1 MYLKLHVEREISSAE
16 LEAFTKILPFLK
28 KGVDTGEL
36 TLSAET
42 AEPVRTL
49 ELPEAKIV
57 PATAEIRL
65 KPVIRKP
72 HRPWRVRVDQAIQ
85 ACKEFREGKFAENVE
100 MLLETFAWQVS
111 DMAEWVPYT
120 REEIADALVI
130 DKSDVDPLMRTFYRV
145 LNRASALATN
155 CFMLPPTTVE
165 AAKKEEAKTAEREA
179 QNKEQTGDPHVGF
192 EQDTKRAITDALNKL
207 DWESKDR
214 YEMTISDFL
223 LWGKVKDANN
233 VNVIR
238 TFSPVARG
246 MKLQIQRLRSE
257 RDSRNRIM
265 GIYAFPPPRN
275 GAFWKSAKKVE

>member
-28 KGVDTGEL
+28 KGIDTGEL
-36 TLSAET
+36 TLSDNS
-42 AEPVRTL
+42 EPVRTL

-65 KPVIRKP
+65 KPVRKP
-72 HRPWRVRVDQAIQ
+72 HRPWRVRVDQAIR
-85 ACKEFREGKFAENVE
+85 ACKEFREGKFAENVD
-100 MLLETFAWQVS
+100 MMLETFAWQVS

-130 DKSDVDPLMRTFYRV
+130 DKSDVDPLMKTFYRV
-145 LNRASALATN
+145 LNRSSALATN
-155 CFMLPPTTVE
+155 CFMLPPTLAE
-165 AAKKEEAKTAEREA
+165 AVKKEEANTAEREA
-179 QNKEQTGDPHVGF
+179 QNKEQTGDEHIGF
-192 EQDTKRAITDALNKL
+192 EQNTKRAITESLMKL
-207 DWESKDR
+207 DWDSPDR
-214 YEMTISDFL
+214 YEMKISDFL

-233 VNVIR
+233 INVIR
-238 TFSPVARG
+238 SFMPIARG
-246 MKLQIQRLRSE
+246 MKLSIQRLRAE
-257 RDSRNRIM
+257 RDSKNRIV